1 MQITCSRDTPA
12 NTNIGVSTSLQR
24 APADSVGQDET
35 AIVPRCSRMQ
45 LGVLSHRARSY
56 RPPYTLQARGHTC
69 ALSSVTLGGPLFS
82 TGSAVDRG
90 RSSCVSSRLGCCVVA
105 GGRPGSGGRW
115 LLVLSSDW
123 FRAGPRRLISLQ
135 LPARARRR
143 PREHSAFSPWQSANS
158 FIYTYVFLNILQA
171 GNDSETFCSF
181 SIVPS
186 ALPPVLICLC
196 PP

>member
-1 MQITCSRDTPA
+1 MKRRSCHVAPECSSGSCHTGPGPTGSRTPSRH
-12 NTNIGVSTSLQR
+12 GVTPVPS
-24 APADSVGQDET
+24 APS
-35 AIVPRCSRMQ
+35 PW
-45 LGVLSHRARSY
+45 
-56 RPPYTLQARGHTC
+56 
-69 ALSSVTLGGPLFS
+69 GGPLFS

-90 RSSCVSSRLGCCVVA
+90 RSSCVSSRLGHCVVVS
-105 GGRPGSGGRW
+105 GRPGSGGRW
-115 LLVLSSDW
+115 LLVLSSGW